1 MVSEEEKIIWIRI
14 STPRA
19 TFMVV
24 EKNGI
29 IIDAAPISRWA
40 IGKSTETCI
49 DWWKKKGADQVD
61 FLT

>member
-40 IGKSTETCI
+40 IGKSTEKWI
-49 DWWKKKGADQVD
+49 
-61 FLT
+61 F